1 MWTITRKASAL
12 VAFVALSTVG
22 AATASPQD
30 SDLLGNLLGG
40 QDGNLLGGED
50 GNLLG
55 GEDGNLLGGEDE
67 VQPVNRVK
75 DLLGLD

>member
-55 GEDGNLLGGEDE
+55 GEDE